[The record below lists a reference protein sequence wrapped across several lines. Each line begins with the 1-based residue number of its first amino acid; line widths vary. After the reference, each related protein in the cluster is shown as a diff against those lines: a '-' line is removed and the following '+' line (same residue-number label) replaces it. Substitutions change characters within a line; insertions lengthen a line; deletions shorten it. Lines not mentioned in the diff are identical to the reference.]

1 MARCVLKRTT
11 TLSPVAGEY
20 GWKIVTAYIR
30 YIQHGTDI
38 VEWIHMSLPWS
49 NSKQKQLNGGKMS
62 RDEYYANTAA
72 RLDTIIGG
80 DTSHFLRLQRV
91 KNEYD
96 TLAKDVPIG
105 QGFLTFYDYVKEYY
119 GVKLVM
125 DGDNLSLEYAV
136 IDEKKYTMFLLKFD
150 Q

>member
-1 MARCVLKRTT
+1 V
-11 TLSPVAGEY
+11 
-20 GWKIVTAYIR
+20 
-30 YIQHGTDI
+30 
-38 VEWIHMSLPWS
+38 
-49 NSKQKQLNGGKMS
+49 SK
-62 RDEYYANTAA
+62 DEYYADTAA
-72 RLDTIIGG
+72 RLDTVIGG
-80 DTSHFLRLQRV
+80 DTQHFLRLQRV

-96 TLAKDVPIG
+96 ELARAVPVG

-136 IDEKKYTMFLLKFD
+136 LDERKYTVFLLKFG